1 MEFSDMLI
9 IVNLAGLMI
18 LGFVGWT
25 QIKAAKMQILDIVNR
40 DLAEVRRQ
48 MRQTL
53 KHANRQDDQI
63 ADNHEKILM
72 IEVNM
77 ASMQDELEKIGRKLD
92 KFVET
97 SAFGTVEHEQA
108 ESEIV
113 PDSEKRH
120 LYE

>member
-48 MRQTL
+48 MALTGRRRM
-53 KHANRQDDQI
+53 AFS
-63 ADNHEKILM
+63 EP
-72 IEVNM
+72 EVLQGKLR
-77 ASMQDELEKIGRKLD
+77 AS
-92 KFVET
+92 
-97 SAFGTVEHEQA
+97 
-108 ESEIV
+108 
-113 PDSEKRH
+113 
-120 LYE
+120 